1 MTLKQWEL
9 NNWLKKHSTNRK
21 EIENLFKLVE
31 RDINSAKE
39 NTHPDWIF
47 NIAYNAALKLCTI
60 LLYSSGYMAERKSNQ
75 YYTIQSITEIL
86 GSNKNKEAAYLDS
99 CRVKRNTSS
108 YDYAGSISEK
118 EADELLDFV
127 QKYHNE
133 VKEWMLNNHP
143 ELLSDK

>member
-9 NNWLKKHSTNRK
+9 NSWLKKHSTNRK

-60 LLYSSGYMAERKSNQ
+60 PLYSSGYMAERKSNH
-75 YYTIQSITEIL
+75 YYTILSITEIL
-86 GSNKNKEAAYLDS
+86 GPNKKKKPLTLIHVELNVTPHLMIMRDLFQRKKLMNYLIL
-99 CRVKRNTSS
+99 
-108 YDYAGSISEK
+108 Y
-118 EADELLDFV
+118 
-127 QKYHNE
+127 
-133 VKEWMLNNHP
+133 
-143 ELLSDK
+143 